1 MVRLRVRAAPAVR
14 VAGVGRPGQ
23 LTEVENVEAVCG
35 WSAVESA
42 AVTGCWSLES
52 PHHWH
57 TLAPVSTAPLCT
69 LSRRSRAQLQVAGS
83 AVTAVPPPAAPAAP
97 RQPMGGRDGDGGR

>member
-52 PHHWH
+52 PH